1 MNGKQ
6 SKKANVKAKEIIID
20 WLISVVPEED
30 AHKITAENFSNFLP
44 EDKYFIAKKSK
55 WVSFYT
61 VRWAKKNIKKLKH
74 LHPILKAEMSGAT
87 DIFGLC

>member
-30 AHKITAENFSNFLP
+30 AHKITAENFSGFLP

-61 VRWAKKNIKKLKH
+61 VRWAKKNIKKLMNKGYDVSS
-74 LHPILKAEMSGAT
+74 ITLKDIEWSGK
-87 DIFGLC
+87 